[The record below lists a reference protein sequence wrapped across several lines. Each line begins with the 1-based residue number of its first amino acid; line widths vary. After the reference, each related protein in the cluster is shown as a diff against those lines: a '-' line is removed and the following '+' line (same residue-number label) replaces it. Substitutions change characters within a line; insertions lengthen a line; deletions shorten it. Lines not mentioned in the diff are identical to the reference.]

1 MSTITFALGK
11 GRLAEETFALLEKL
25 GITFPEYST
34 KSRKLIFPSA
44 DHSVEV
50 VLVKATDVDIYVAN
64 GATDMGVVGKDTLME
79 SHADVYE
86 MMDLGFGKCRF
97 AVAMPKDKELNPS
110 KKLVVATKYPNVAK
124 EYYSAKGMSIE
135 LIKLNGSVE
144 LAPIVGMSDV
154 IVDIVETGSTLKA
167 HNLHV
172 VEEICPIS
180 ARLIVNKASLRT
192 KSQEISTLIEK
203 IRGEI
208 CGCGYNK

>member
-1 MSTITFALGK
+1 MNTITFALGK
-11 GRLAEETFALLEKL
+11 GRLAEETFALLAKL
-25 GITFPEYST
+25 GIVFPEYNA
-34 KSRKLIFPSA
+34 KSRKLMFTSRDGSIQ
-44 DHSVEV
+44 V

-97 AVAMPKDKELNPS
+97 AVAMPKDKQINPN

-124 EYYSAKGMSIE
+124 EYYSSKGISIE

-154 IVDIVETGSTLKA
+154 IVDIVETGFTLKA

-172 VEEICPIS
+172 IEEICPVS

-192 KSQEISTLIEK
+192 KSQEIGNLIEK

-208 CGCGYNK
+208 CAYSK